1 MGTQKQ
7 SLKSLVG
14 SEDSNFRRLIQSQK
28 SWPLNELPMAGRV
41 GIEPTCTRSKGSCL
55 IRSAISLQNRGDS
68 SRTILLRSNAS
79 LPLSH
84 GGKDWGD
91 VRELD
96 APEPGH
102 SRSPNRSD
110 NAAIKTGAAV
120 TNRP

>member
-84 GGKDWGD
+84 GGKDYCLCGIEPAD
-91 VRELD
+91 SGRTVQLPGNPREL
-96 APEPGH
+96 
-102 SRSPNRSD
+102 
-110 NAAIKTGAAV
+110 V
-120 TNRP
+120 W